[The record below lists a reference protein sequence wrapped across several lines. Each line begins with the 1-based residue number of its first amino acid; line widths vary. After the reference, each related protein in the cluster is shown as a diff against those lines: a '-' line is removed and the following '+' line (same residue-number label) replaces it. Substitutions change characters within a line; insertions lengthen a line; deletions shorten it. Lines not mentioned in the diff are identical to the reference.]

1 MKYILMGYG
10 KMGKT
15 IEKTLKTDGNQLIAT
30 IDNHDELTEKE
41 DYLDNADVAFEFS
54 TPESAYDNI
63 LACFKHNLPVVC
75 GTTGWTDRLPEIET
89 ICKNEGKTLMY
100 APNYSI
106 GINIFIALNNQIA
119 DIISN
124 LDMYSISMSETHHVH
139 KKDAPSGT
147 ALQIKNQI
155 LQHLSNSSM
164 KDTDIPILSIREG
177 EVTGIH
183 EVKYTSDLDTIELK
197 HTAKT
202 RDAFAYGA
210 ILAAK
215 WIKDKK
221 GCFKMQDIIKS
232 LYLCEF

>member
-15 IEKTLKTDGNQLIAT
+15 IEKALETSESQLIAT
-30 IDNHDELTEKE
+30 IDNPDELAEKE
-41 DYLDNADVAFEFS
+41 NFLDNADVAFEFS

-63 LACFKHNLPVVC
+63 LACFRHNLPVVC
-75 GTTGWTDRLPEIET
+75 GTTGWTDRLPEIEN
-89 ICKNEGKTLMY
+89 ICNNDGKTMMY

-106 GINIFIALNNQIA
+106 GINIFIAINNQIA

-124 LDMYSISMSETHHVH
+124 LNMYGISMSETHHVH

-155 LQHLSNSSM
+155 LQHLANSSM
-164 KDTDIPILSIREG
+164 KNADIPISSIREG

-183 EVKYTSDLDTIELK
+183 EVKYTSDFDTIELK

-215 WIKDKK
+215 WLKDKK
-221 GCFKMQDIIKS
+221 GCFKMQDVIKS
-232 LYLCEF
+232 LYFCKF